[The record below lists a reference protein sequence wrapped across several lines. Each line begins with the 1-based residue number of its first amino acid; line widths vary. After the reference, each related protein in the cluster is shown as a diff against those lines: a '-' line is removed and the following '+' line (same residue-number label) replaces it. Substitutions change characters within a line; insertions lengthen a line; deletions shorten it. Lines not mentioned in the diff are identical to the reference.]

1 MADHDPQKFAHEL
14 AAKLATRSR
23 HVCAFLGAGVGRA
36 CGLPDVAQ
44 LQAQVI
50 AALEDDD
57 RTAFGVQLTG
67 RNLEQALSRL
77 RRIAALLT
85 PGETLDCLTAA
96 RAIDLDNTVCHKLV
110 EKLDIGA
117 ADLNPIYSLAAWA
130 ARANY
135 HLPLELFT
143 VNYDLLIETALE
155 RLRVPYFDGF
165 VGTLK
170 ARFQTELV
178 EANPGQEGV
187 WLPEFI
193 VRLWKLH
200 GSVNWVWDHQQIVR
214 LGQPV
219 TVDLAAAIY
228 PSDTKYD
235 ETRRVPFVVLH
246 DRLRRAFGQPET
258 LVIMS
263 GYSFSDS
270 HLNEVIFDAASTRQ
284 RSEFIV
290 FCFSDIPDLL
300 ATRAAITPNLQV
312 ASATEAILGGVR
324 ATWKAPTNPIPNIWD
339 NDKLLLHEFSGLAG
353 YLARSTIREADADAV
368 LRNLISAAAPTP

>member
-1 MADHDPQKFAHEL
+1 MAEHDPQKFAHEL

-44 LQAQVI
+44 LQAQVV
-50 AALEDDD
+50 AALEADD
-57 RTAFGVQLTG
+57 RTAFEVQLTG

-85 PGETLDCLTAA
+85 PGETLDGLTAA
-96 RAIDLDNTVCHKLV
+96 RAIDLDNTVCHKIV

-155 RLRVPYFDGF
+155 RLRVPYFDGY

-187 WLPEFI
+187 WLPEFL

-200 GSVNWVWDHQQIVR
+200 GSVNWVWDDQQIVR

-246 DRLRRAFGQPET
+246 DRLRRAFRQPET

-324 ATWKAPTNPIPNIWD
+324 AAWKPPTNPIPNIWD

-368 LRNLISAAAPTP
+368 LRNLIGAAAPMP

>member
-1 MADHDPQKFAHEL
+1 MPEHDPQKFAHEL

-36 CGLPDVAQ
+36 CGLPTVAE
-44 LQAQVI
+44 LQTQVL
-50 AALEDDD
+50 AALENGD
-57 RTAFGVQLTG
+57 RTAFEVQLTG

-77 RRIAALLT
+77 RRIAALVSA
-85 PGETLDCLTAA
+85 GETIDGLTSSQST
-96 RAIDLDNTVCHKLV
+96 DLDNAVCHKIV
-110 EKLDIGA
+110 EKLDIGTA
-117 ADLNPIYSLAAWA
+117 NLNPIYSLTAWA

-135 HLPLELFT
+135 HLPLEIFT
-143 VNYDLLIETALE
+143 VNYDLLIETGLE

-165 VGTLK
+165 VGTLR

-178 EANPGQEGV
+178 EALPSQEGF
-187 WLPEFI
+187 WLPEFL

-200 GSVNWVWDHQQIVR
+200 GSVNWVWDSDQIIR

-246 DRLRRAFGQPET
+246 DRLRRAFHQAET
-258 LVIMS
+258 LVIIA
-263 GYSFSDS
+263 GYSFSDA
-270 HLNEVIFDAASTRQ
+270 HLNEVIFDSASSRQ

-290 FCFSDIPDLL
+290 FCYDAIPDLL
-300 ATRAAITPNLQV
+300 AQRAAITPNIQV
-312 ASATEAILGGVR
+312 ATATEAILGGVR
-324 ATWKAPTNPIPNIWD
+324 GTWKAPPSPIPNIWGY
-339 NDKLLLHEFSGLAG
+339 DKLLLHEFSGLAN
-353 YLARSTIREADADAV
+353 YLARSAIREADADAV
-368 LRNLISAAAPTP
+368 LRNMGVPIPPS

>member
-1 MADHDPQKFAHEL
+1 MAEHDPQKFAHEL

-36 CGLPDVAQ
+36 CGLPDVGQ
-44 LQAQVI
+44 LQTQVV
-50 AALEDDD
+50 AALDDDD
-57 RTAFGVQLTG
+57 RATFEVQLNG

-85 PGETLDCLTAA
+85 PGEMLDGLTAA
-96 RAIDLDNTVCHKLV
+96 RAIELDNAVCHKIV
-110 EKLDIGA
+110 EKLDIGG

-155 RLRVPYFDGF
+155 QLRVPYFDGF
-165 VGTLK
+165 VGTLR

-178 EANPGQEGV
+178 EAAVGQEGV
-187 WLPEFI
+187 WLPEFL

-200 GSVNWVWDHQQIVR
+200 GSVNWVWDNQQIVR

-219 TVDLAAAIY
+219 ASDLAAAIY

-235 ETRRVPFVVLH
+235 EARRVPFVVLH
-246 DRLRRAFGQPET
+246 DRLRRAFHQPET
-258 LVIMS
+258 LVIIA

-290 FCFSDIPDLL
+290 FCFSDIPNLL
-300 ATRAAITPNLQV
+300 ADRAEIIPNLQV
-312 ASATEAILGGVR
+312 ATATEAILGGVR
-324 ATWKAPTNPIPNIWD
+324 AAWKAPTNPIPNIWD
-339 NDKLLLHEFSGLAG
+339 NNKLLLHEFSGLAG
-353 YLARSTIREADADAV
+353 YLARSAVREADADAV
-368 LRNLISAAAPTP
+368 LRNLIGTATPAP